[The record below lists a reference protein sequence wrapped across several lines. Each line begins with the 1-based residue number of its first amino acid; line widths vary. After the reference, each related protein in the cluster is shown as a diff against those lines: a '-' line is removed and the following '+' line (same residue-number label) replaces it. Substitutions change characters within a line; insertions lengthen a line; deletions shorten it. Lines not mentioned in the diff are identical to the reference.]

1 MAHINKS
8 INFGGGSMYGSMNPN
23 KSILTQ
29 KSALSGLNTTTF
41 YAKNPE
47 AINVI
52 IILVFSYL

>member
-8 INFGGGSMYGSMNPN
+8 INFGGASMYGSMNPN

-41 YAKNPE
+41 YTKNPE
-47 AINVI
+47 AINVK
-52 IILVFSYL
+52 IILFF